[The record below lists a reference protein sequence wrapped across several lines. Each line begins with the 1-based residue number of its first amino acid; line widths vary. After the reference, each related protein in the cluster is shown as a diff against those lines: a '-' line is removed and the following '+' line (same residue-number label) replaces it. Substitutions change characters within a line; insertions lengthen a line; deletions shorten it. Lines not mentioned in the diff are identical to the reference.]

1 MLVHVY
7 TIQIVLSFPEGKILI
22 RKSCSL
28 NPHIKPVAYLGLGPL
43 TVERSFFAENELN
56 DQERSH
62 RSEKKRALHPG
73 LTRVS
78 NFISGYNHSAQKL
91 SVFINYLKF
100 KVPAANVHNR
110 TTK

>member
-1 MLVHVY
+1 MPSSRAGCVPGG
-7 TIQIVLSFPEGKILI
+7 TIVLCQKITEWSRKIPSF
-22 RKSCSL
+22 R
-28 NPHIKPVAYLGLGPL
+28 
-43 TVERSFFAENELN
+43 
-56 DQERSH
+56 
-62 RSEKKRALHPG
+62 KKRALHPG

-100 KVPAANVHNR
+100 KVPAANVNNR